1 MATVDDVQVSSSIGI
16 DGNSYTTS
24 ISNDTLTNDD
34 FLKLMLEEMKMQ
46 DPTEPMDSSQLM
58 DSQLKM
64 STIQANVDM
73 AAAMAAMQT
82 AYGNS
87 ALANASNL
95 IGRVVEDGQINDEG
109 MIKSYKVLTVESVN
123 GELYVNVNEMVGY
136 IDTLYNPESEEY
148 IRYDSNG
155 YLYDSEGEPLEI
167 AVKME
172 EGRFVLD
179 ESNNITLLD
188 TSGDVITDESITA
201 LYQYGGEVIDY
212 DTEIQKL
219 PLGNLQKIW

>member
-136 IDTLYNPESEEY
+136 IDTLYNPELEEY